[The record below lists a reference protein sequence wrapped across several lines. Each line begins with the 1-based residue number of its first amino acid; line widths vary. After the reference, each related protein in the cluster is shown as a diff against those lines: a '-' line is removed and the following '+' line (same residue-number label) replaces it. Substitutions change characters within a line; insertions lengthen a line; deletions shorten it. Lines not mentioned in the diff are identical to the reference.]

1 MAKRLSKNGKKI
13 GRPSKLSKPVI
24 GEVITEAICQNIRDS
39 APRKAAVCLAGIA
52 YKTYLEWMER
62 AENGEQPFLDFRNQ
76 IELAEFETQKDLMGK
91 WLGHCDNDWRAIDR
105 FLQVRFKDEFG
116 QQNGAQVNMN
126 AEKVV
131 AVFPANPGTE
141 EWLRQL
147 EQLKSSGNLSPDSK
161 VP

>member
-1 MAKRLSKNGKKI
+1 MARLSKNRKKI
-13 GRPSKLSKPVI
+13 GRPSKLTHPVI
-24 GEVITEAICQNIRDS
+24 GKVITDAICQNIRDL

-62 AENGEQPFLDFRNQ
+62 AENGQQPFLDFRNQ

-116 QQNGAQVNMN
+116 QQNGAQVNIN
-126 AEKVV
+126 ADKVV
-131 AVFPANPGTE
+131 IVVPEKPGTE
-141 EWLRQL
+141 EWLKQL
-147 EQLKSSGNLSPDSK
+147 EQLKSSDNYSK
-161 VP
+161 GPKAS